1 MRCSS
6 SCQSSPRPVSTLSD
20 EYPLGFHD
28 PRHRHGRAQ
37 LLFAVAG
44 TMAVTT
50 AGGCY
55 IVPPQRALWL
65 PAGIEHEVLCRS
77 PVSLRTL
84 YVANC
89 PTNGLPVRACVI
101 EVSGLMRA
109 LILEA
114 MTLDADYALDG
125 RAGRIM
131 QLMLDEIVQQAMSVP
146 SLPMPCDER
155 LLRVCRFMLANLSDC
170 GDLDRW
176 ADIAGMGRR
185 TMTRL
190 FRDQTGLS
198 FGIWR
203 RQARLVTAC
212 SRLAEGGSVTS
223 VACEVGYES
232 PSAFTAMFQR
242 TFGTTPSLF
251 VRRTLTPVAA
261 GLEQGRL

>member
-6 SCQSSPRPVSTLSD
+6 VCQSAPRPVATLSD
-20 EYPLGFHD
+20 EYPEGFHD

-37 LLFAVAG
+37 LLFASVG
-44 TMAVTT
+44 TMVVTT
-50 AGGCY
+50 DGGCY
-55 IVPPQRALWL
+55 VVPPQRALWL
-65 PAGIEHEVLCRS
+65 PAGVEHDVLCRS

-84 YVANC
+84 YVDDHSAG
-89 PTNGLPVRACVI
+89 GLPRGACVI

-125 RAGRIM
+125 RDGRIM
-131 QLMLDEIVQQAMSVP
+131 RLVLDEIGQQTVSVP
-146 SLPMPCDER
+146 ALPMPRDER
-155 LLRVCRFMLANLSDC
+155 LLRVCRFVLANLSDC

-176 ADIAGMGRR
+176 AHIAGMGRR

-198 FGIWR
+198 LGAWR
-203 RQARLVTAC
+203 QQARLVTAC
-212 SRLAEGGSVTS
+212 SRLAEGRSVTAA
-223 VACEVGYES
+223 ACEVGYES

-251 VRRTLTPVAA
+251 VRRTLRPGAA
-261 GLEQGRL
+261 APGA